1 MRRARESTIRLVLR
15 QLHIANLAVIQDMT
29 IGFTRGLNCFT
40 GQTGAGKSLILGA
53 LEVLLGLRSGPLAEM
68 IRPGATEARVS
79 GVFEIH
85 DPWLIAQIAQAADLS
100 QQDQSGEELLIT
112 RKVFASGRSS
122 ATINGQPATAAML
135 RQVAQLLVDVHGQHD
150 HQYLLKPSNQLLIL
164 DAFGQTMDLRQSYGQ
179 AYATLRELRQRHND
193 LTHSRTL
200 RRQQLELYEF
210 QAGEIDAADVKA
222 GEFDQLRNRHLLLT
236 NVQRIKREAGAA
248 HGALYEAEGAVVE
261 RLHAITHV
269 LSELAELDAGL
280 KDVAEQVRTSTLIL
294 QETSYELSRHV
305 ERLDL
310 DPGELAEIEARLN
323 TLNRMVS
330 KYADA
335 AIPGDDPLATVLA
348 YRAEIGKL
356 IDELLGQNQDL
367 SRMEEQM
374 RELEK
379 TLAQVGGTLT
389 LKRKEAADRLR
400 PRVEAQ
406 LKELGMAEAA
416 FEVSFDNHEPD
427 DHEPSD
433 DEKSSGLQGE
443 SQTKSLGDTGPSGA
457 DRIEMMV
464 RTNPGQP
471 ARPLRRI
478 ASGGEM
484 SRIML
489 ALKSILAQSDRVS
502 VLVFD
507 EIDANIGGRMG
518 TVIGQKLRQ
527 LSRGGISEEPQ
538 VSGKANGNA
547 SVKIGGKGRGKSKK
561 TSATVTPTPA
571 QPPTNHQILCI
582 THLPQIA
589 AFADRHF
596 RIAKEVVGKAG
607 DKETRTTVTVLADAA
622 RVDELAEMLAGKNVT
637 QTTRQ
642 QVGEMLTM
650 AADGDNARHEP

>member
-1 MRRARESTIRLVLR
+1 MLRE
-15 QLHIANLAVIQDMT
+15 LHIANLAVIEDMT
-29 IGFTRGLNCFT
+29 IAFTQGLNCFT

-53 LEVLLGLRSGPLAEM
+53 LEVLLGLRTGPLAEM
-68 IRPGATEARVS
+68 IRPGAAEARVS
-79 GVFEIH
+79 GVFELH
-85 DPWLIAQIAQAADLS
+85 DDWLIGQIAQAADLS
-100 QQDQSGEELLIT
+100 VDDAAGGELLIT

-122 ATINGQPATAAML
+122 ASINGQPATAPML
-135 RQVAQLLVDVHGQHD
+135 RNVAELLVDVHGQHD

-164 DAFGQTMDLRQSYGQ
+164 DAFGQTMAPRQRYGES
-179 AYATLRELRQRHND
+179 YATLRQLRQTHHD
-193 LTHSRTL
+193 LTVSRSL

-210 QAGEIDAADVKA
+210 QAHEIDAADVAA
-222 GEFDQLRNRHLLLT
+222 GEFETLRSRHTLLT
-236 NVQRIKREAGAA
+236 NVQRIKRDAGAA

-269 LSELAELDAGL
+269 LTELAELDAGL
-280 KDVAEQVRTSTLIL
+280 KDLAEQVRSSTLML
-294 QETSYELSRHV
+294 QEASYELSRHV

-310 DPGELAEIEARLN
+310 DPGELAEIESRLN
-323 TLNRMVS
+323 TLNRMAA
-330 KYADA
+330 KYAQGA
-335 AIPGDDPLATVLA
+335 VPGDDPLAVVLA
-348 YRAEIGKL
+348 YRQEIGRL
-356 IDELLGQNQDL
+356 IEELRGQDQDL
-367 SRMEEQM
+367 GR
-374 RELEK
+374 LEK
-379 TLAQVGGTLT
+379 EMRKLETTLAEVGGELT
-389 LKRKEAADRLR
+389 AKRKEAAGRLR

-406 LKELGMAEAA
+406 LKELGMTEAA
-416 FEVSFDNHEPD
+416 FEVSFDEHEADAAGGTGGNGNADNTD
-427 DHEPSD
+427 DHTDASALTGPLA
-433 DEKSSGLQGE
+433 GI
-443 SQTKSLGDTGPSGA
+443 GPSGA

-527 LSRGGISEEPQ
+527 LARGGVIDEPE
-538 VSGKANGNA
+538 VVKTATKAR
-547 SVKIGGKGRGKSKK
+547 KGKSPSKRAEAGP
-561 TSATVTPTPA
+561 S
-571 QPPTNHQILCI
+571 QELRHQVLCI

-596 RIAKEVVGKAG
+596 RIAKEVVGKGA

-637 QTTRQ
+637 ATTRQ
-642 QVGEMLTM
+642 QVGELLAT
-650 AADGDNARHEP
+650 ANDQPRVANTDDHR